1 MTLALFFGKRVDVTV
16 SSGLATPV
24 ELLRL
29 NSSFPVVSASFGGR
43 KSESVIGSGCSEVCL
58 GGRP

>member
-1 MTLALFFGKRVDVTV
+1 VDILV
-16 SSGLATPV
+16 SSGLATPS

-29 NSSFPVVSASFGGR
+29 NSLGPGVSAGIGVRGG
-43 KSESVIGSGCSEVCL
+43 KSESVIGSGCSEVYL